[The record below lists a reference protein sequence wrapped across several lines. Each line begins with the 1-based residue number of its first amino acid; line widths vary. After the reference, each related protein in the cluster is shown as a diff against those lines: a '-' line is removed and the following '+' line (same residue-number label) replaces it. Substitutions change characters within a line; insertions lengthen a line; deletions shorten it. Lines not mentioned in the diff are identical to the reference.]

1 VFYKFPGLKV
11 ALSEGGIGWV
21 PYLLERIDQTWERH
35 RWYQNINKEVRP
47 SDLFR
52 EHIYGCF
59 IDDLEGVVRR
69 HKVGID
75 NIMWECDYP
84 HSDSNWPN
92 SREYIGKLLQDV
104 PDDEAHKIVEWN
116 ARRLFDFPRTE
127 EGDETRR

>member
-1 VFYKFPGLKV
+1 MILGDVDDDFLDRLDRTYEMHHLWTGQNFG
-11 ALSEGGIGWV
+11 
-21 PYLLERIDQTWERH
+21 DQL
-35 RWYQNINKEVRP
+35 P
-47 SDLFR
+47 SDVFR
-52 EHIYGCF
+52 KHFLTCF
-59 IDDLEGVVRR
+59 IADPVGVQLR
-69 HKVGID
+69 HLIGMD
-75 NIMWECDYP
+75 NISWECDYP